1 MSLLKKTSPDLH
13 LRTPSVMVATFF
25 GAGWLPRMPGT
36 WGALAALPFAWLLSV
51 AGGPWL
57 MIAAAILLFLLGLW
71 AADRYMD
78 AVDVHDPGA
87 IVVDEVAAQWLTL
100 AFMPLEVWVY
110 LLGFLLFRGFDI
122 LKPFPVGWLDR
133 RMGGAIGVMI
143 DDLVAALYA
152 ILILWAV
159 VEMTGGTG

>member
-1 MSLLKKTSPDLH
+1 MSLLQKTSPDLH
-13 LRTPSVMVATFF
+13 YRSPYVLVATWF

-36 WGALAALPFAWLLSV
+36 WGALAALPFAWALHL

-57 MIAAAILLFLLGLW
+57 VVLCAALVFAAGLW
-71 AADRYMD
+71 AAARYMD

-100 AFMPLEVWVY
+100 AFMPREVWIYV
-110 LLGFLLFRGFDI
+110 LGFILFRGFDI

-133 RMGGAIGVMI
+133 RMAGAFGVMI

-152 ILILWAV
+152 ILILWLV
-159 VEMTGGTG
+159 VGLTGAGT

>member
-1 MSLLKKTSPDLH
+1 MSLLQKTSPDLH
-13 LRTPSVMVATFF
+13 YRSPYVLVATWF

-36 WGALAALPFAWLLSV
+36 WGALAALPFAWALHL

-57 MIAAAILLFLLGLW
+57 VVLGAALLFAAGLW
-71 AADRYMD
+71 ASARYMD

-100 AFMPLEVWVY
+100 AFMPREVWVY
-110 LLGFLLFRGFDI
+110 ALGFILFRGFDI

-133 RMGGAIGVMI
+133 RMAGAIGVMI
-143 DDLVAALYA
+143 DDVVAALYA
-152 ILILWAV
+152 ILVLWLV
-159 VEMTGGTG
+159 VNMTGPGP

>member
-57 MIAAAILLFLLGLW
+57 MVAAAILLFLLGLW

-100 AFMPLEVWVY
+100 AFVPPDVLVY
-110 LLGFLLFRGFDI
+110 LLGFILFRAFDV
-122 LKPFPVGWLDR
+122 LKPFPVSWLDR
-133 RMGGAIGVMI
+133 RVGGSIGVMI
-143 DDLVAALYA
+143 DDVVAALYA
-152 ILILWAV
+152 MLALWLIAAPLGLAA
-159 VEMTGGTG
+159 